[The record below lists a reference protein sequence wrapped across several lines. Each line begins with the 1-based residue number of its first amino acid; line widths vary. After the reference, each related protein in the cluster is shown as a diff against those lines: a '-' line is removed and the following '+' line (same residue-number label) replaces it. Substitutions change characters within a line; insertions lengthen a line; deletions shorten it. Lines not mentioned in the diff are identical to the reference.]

1 MNVFVGV
8 GTGALKQESQLA
20 DGGRFTKAEV
30 FGAPGNVWMPVECRN
45 VAVGLAYKSMP
56 LVFPV
61 HNLCTEAG
69 HLGGCC
75 RRQCPARQ
83 QNLQISAP
91 ISLDFPLAADADVI
105 ASNRSVS

>member
-20 DGGRFTKAEV
+20 DGGRLTEAEV

-75 RRQCPARQ
+75 RRQCPAR
-83 QNLQISAP
+83 
-91 ISLDFPLAADADVI
+91 
-105 ASNRSVS
+105 